1 MLYFNF
7 NFYFTVVERYFSQ
20 VSARLAVLCLSNAE
34 VVLLVSN
41 QQRAKMLLSI
51 QTIEGLKITG
61 K

>member
-7 NFYFTVVERYFSQ
+7 NSYFTVVERYFSQ
-20 VSARLAVLCLSNAE
+20 VSARLAVLCQMQKWL
-34 VVLLVSN
+34 
-41 QQRAKMLLSI
+41 LLSI